1 MLYQKIKL
9 GDYTANLYKTK
20 LGYSYKIYYPLKGK
34 STCVSQSCV
43 YFNER
48 GVCYDKMQNDLK
60 LTMGVIKTLF
70 S

>member
-34 STCVSQSCV
+34 NTCISQSCV
-43 YFNER
+43 YFNDREL
-48 GVCYDKMQNDLK
+48 CYEKMQDDLK
-60 LTMGVIKTLF
+60 LTMGVVKTLL

>member
-43 YFNER
+43 FFNDR
-48 GVCYDKMQNDLK
+48 GVCYDKMQDDLK
-60 LTMGVIKTLF
+60 VTMGVIKTLF